1 MKLKRFIKIVIFAL
15 IFFISII
22 LLSAFISRGK
32 QDLKV
37 WHTAEFEHEFT
48 SRLYVENFTY
58 RDYKKLEDKLFD
70 ELKAKVY
77 QNISKKDQRPYNR
90 FYEKSV
96 LHPDSFPSN
105 WNRSFELIPET
116 IKGGVF
122 LIHGLSDSP
131 YSLRKIA
138 EVFYQQ
144 GFYVL
149 CLRMP
154 GHGTA
159 PSGLLTVHYNDW
171 LHAVDIGTRH
181 VNKIIG
187 SNKPFYMGGYS
198 NGGTLTLR
206 YILDAMEGGKKVPD
220 KVFLFSPAL
229 GVSPFAFIASWHKTL
244 SFLPY
249 FEKFKWLSI
258 LPEYDPFKYNS
269 FPKNAGYQIY
279 RLIKSVKKKINRFQ
293 KSGQM
298 KDLPVIITFQSVV
311 DSTVVAQD
319 IITELY
325 DKIDNSES
333 ELVLFDINRYIGLE
347 AFIKDIGYKSVLDK
361 HLNNPGLNYNL
372 TIITNEHP
380 ESKQVMAF
388 TKRAHDDRIVRKQ
401 LSLFWPQGIYSLS
414 HVAIP
419 FSPDDPLYGQRPPKE
434 SPLNQTL
441 GSLMPR
447 GENKL
452 LRVPIGQLM
461 RLRYNPFFDYLNKR
475 ITSEIPQ

>member
-181 VNKIIG
+181 VNK
-187 SNKPFYMGGYS
+187 
-198 NGGTLTLR
+198 
-206 YILDAMEGGKKVPD
+206 
-220 KVFLFSPAL
+220 
-229 GVSPFAFIASWHKTL
+229 
-244 SFLPY
+244 
-249 FEKFKWLSI
+249 
-258 LPEYDPFKYNS
+258 
-269 FPKNAGYQIY
+269 
-279 RLIKSVKKKINRFQ
+279 
-293 KSGQM
+293 
-298 KDLPVIITFQSVV
+298 
-311 DSTVVAQD
+311 
-319 IITELY
+319 
-325 DKIDNSES
+325 
-333 ELVLFDINRYIGLE
+333 
-347 AFIKDIGYKSVLDK
+347 
-361 HLNNPGLNYNL
+361 
-372 TIITNEHP
+372 
-380 ESKQVMAF
+380 
-388 TKRAHDDRIVRKQ
+388 
-401 LSLFWPQGIYSLS
+401 
-414 HVAIP
+414 
-419 FSPDDPLYGQRPPKE
+419 
-434 SPLNQTL
+434 
-441 GSLMPR
+441 
-447 GENKL
+447 
-452 LRVPIGQLM
+452 
-461 RLRYNPFFDYLNKR
+461 
-475 ITSEIPQ
+475 